1 MIIWIASYP
10 KSGNTWVRS
19 FLASYVYSNKS
30 DFKFDDLK
38 NIKTFPGNNEINFL
52 RRNFESYKFT
62 DMAAHW
68 AIFQKKIT
76 INNKIN
82 FLKTHNTLCTING
95 HDFAN
100 NLNSLGAIYIVRDP
114 RDIVVSY
121 SHHLNLSYEETFLKM
136 IDSRAAEKTI
146 DLKDRV
152 LLGTWS
158 NHYNAWKHFPIKK
171 ILIKYEDLKNDPYL
185 NFRKIINYLND
196 LYDHPIKEKR
206 LLKSIKNVHFNNLE
220 KLEKAEGFDENPNI
234 NLNKKF
240 FRKGRVGEWEK
251 VLPANLVKK
260 IEKEFKNEMIENNY
274 LS

>member
-19 FLASYVYSNKS
+19 FLSSYVYSNKS
-30 DFKFDDLK
+30 NFEFDDLK

-52 RRNFESYKFT
+52 RRKFGNYKFI
-62 DMAAHW
+62 DMASHW
-68 AIFQKKIT
+68 AIFQKKI
-76 INNKIN
+76 IIDKKIN

-100 NLNSLGAIYIVRDP
+100 SSNSLGAIYIIRDP

-136 IDSRAAEKTI
+136 IDSRTVEKTI

-158 NHYNAWKHFPIKK
+158 NHYNAWKNFPIKK
-171 ILIKYEDLKNDPYL
+171 ILIKYEDLINDAHLNFKRIIYYL
-185 NFRKIINYLND
+185 NE
-196 LYDHPIKEKR
+196 LYGLPIKEEG
-206 LLKSIKNVHFNNLE
+206 LAKSTENVHFKNLKE
-220 KLEKAEGFDENPNI
+220 LEKAEGFNENPNI
-234 NLNKKF
+234 KLNKNF
-240 FRKGRVGEWEK
+240 FRKGRVGEWKK
-251 VLPANLVKK
+251 VLPVDLVKK